1 MFGLTF
7 KRLLIIAFILVVI
20 FLARQYVP
28 PYFSRFEFGDA
39 VRQSV
44 KYAAAANKSTE
55 GVRRDIMD
63 AAKDYDIPIELKDIR
78 ITRRDV
84 NFTVDIDYTW
94 PIDLKFKKYD
104 LQFHI
109 SETGDALGK

>member
-7 KRLLIIAFILVVI
+7 KRLLIIAFIVAVI

-44 KYAAAANKSTE
+44 KYAGAANKSPE
-55 GVRRDIMD
+55 AVRRDIME
-63 AAKDYDIPIELKDIR
+63 AAKDYDIPIEAKDIR
-78 ITRRDV
+78 ITRTDV
-84 NFTVDIDYTW
+84 NFTVDIDYSW
-94 PIDLKFKKYD
+94 PIDLKVKKYD
-104 LQFHI
+104 LQFHV
-109 SETGDALGK
+109 SETGEAFGK

>member
-7 KRLLIIAFILVVI
+7 KRLTIIVLIVVVI

-44 KYAAAANKSTE
+44 KYAAASRKTPE
-55 GVRRDIMD
+55 VIRRDIMD

-78 ITRRDV
+78 ITKKDV

-104 LQFHI
+104 LPFHI
-109 SETGDALGK
+109 SETGDDPGK

>member
-7 KRLLIIAFILVVI
+7 KRLVIIAFIVAVI

-44 KYAAAANKSTE
+44 KYAAASRKSIE
-55 GVRRDIMD
+55 AIRRDIME
-63 AAKDYDIPIELKDIR
+63 AAKDYDIPIDAKDIR
-78 ITRRDV
+78 ITKSDV
-84 NFTVDIDYTW
+84 NFTVDIDYSW
-94 PIDLKFKKYD
+94 PIDLKIKKYD
-104 LQFHI
+104 LQFHV
-109 SETGDALGK
+109 SETGEAFGQ

>member
-7 KRLLIIAFILVVI
+7 KRLVIIAFILAMI

-39 VRQSV
+39 VRSSV
-44 KYAAAANKSTE
+44 KYAALSRKTTE
-55 GVRRDIMD
+55 AVRRDIMD
-63 AAKDYDIPIELKDIR
+63 AAKDYDIPIEPKDIR
-78 ITRRDV
+78 FTKRDL

-94 PIDLKFKKYD
+94 PIDLKVKKYE
-104 LQFHI
+104 LKFHV
-109 SETGDALGK
+109 SETGEAFGQ